1 MLGPEYLASLPE
13 PAVKLWQQAEDDILR
28 DIARR
33 VKKAGAITTTAAW
46 QAWRLEQTRAVY
58 TDTEKKLAEYTGQS
72 REVIRRLLIEAG
84 TEALLADDTIH
95 RQAGKEPPP
104 ANQSG
109 QLLNLL
115 NAGYRQTLGTW
126 LNLTATT
133 ANTVSGEFEHALSRA
148 WLQVSSGAF
157 DYNTAIRRAVD
168 DLADRMAYVT
178 YPSGHKDTL
187 ETAVRRAVLTGVNQT
202 AGKLQMAR
210 AEEMGCEFVEVT
222 AHEGARP
229 DHALWQGRIYH
240 IGGEIDYEGNHYED
254 FVKATGYGTGPGL
267 CGWNCRHNFYPF
279 YPGISLRAYTDD
291 RLAELNA
298 PSVEYRGKKY
308 TRYEIS
314 QMQRAKERTVR
325 KYKRRFL
332 AESEAGLD
340 TGTSAVRLKAARQDL
355 KQFIQETGSKEDSA
369 RVSVHGFGR
378 SAAGRANWAAK
389 KADTFQQN
397 LYLEPQPV
405 TMEAIQKVKAF
416 SCDTLDSAGQS
427 QLKNAHKRLLMA
439 ASGVPSGVEI
449 GKAFD
454 LNMKPLTQNL
464 IGSKSGN
471 SVAIPDQAAP
481 YIAIHTHPDCN
492 IFSQADLQQFARRDN
507 LKLLTAIGHD
517 GHIYAIEK
525 VPDYDQAGCLKM
537 VNGLWSQLKT
547 LQQKPISELSNEQFV
562 EKADILI
569 RKTIKEMENYGTKF
583 YE

>member
-1 MLGPEYLASLPE
+1 MPQAKACG
-13 PAVKLWQQAEDDILR
+13 AVQMVLQPDTGYR
-28 DIARR
+28 
-33 VKKAGAITTTAAW
+33 
-46 QAWRLEQTRAVY
+46 WRLEQTRAVY

-168 DLADRMAYVT
+168 DQADRMAYVT
-178 YPSGHKDTL
+178 YPGGHKDTL

-267 CGWNCRHNFYPF
+267 CGWHCRHNFYPF
-279 YPGISLRAYTDD
+279 YPGISLRAYTDE
-291 RLAELNA
+291 RLTELNA
-298 PSVEYRGKKY
+298 PSVEYQGKKY

-314 QMQRAKERTVR
+314 QMQRAKERTLR

-378 SAAGRANWAAK
+378 SAAGKANWAAK
-389 KADTFQQN
+389 YSTQNISIGRSIGAKAKNYVVVDKSTGEEYYFVEGTRTQNAQVFAGKGGVKPLREEVMQGLAAEFGGKPEDWQHCKGKGWLNVNGESVKAEVHWFQN
-397 LYLEPQPV
+397 GSE
-405 TMEAIQKVKAF
+405 KVKF
-416 SCDTLDSAGQS
+416 
-427 QLKNAHKRLLMA
+427 KVKRWL
-439 ASGVPSGVEI
+439 
-449 GKAFD
+449 
-454 LNMKPLTQNL
+454 
-464 IGSKSGN
+464 
-471 SVAIPDQAAP
+471 
-481 YIAIHTHPDCN
+481 
-492 IFSQADLQQFARRDN
+492 
-507 LKLLTAIGHD
+507 
-517 GHIYAIEK
+517 
-525 VPDYDQAGCLKM
+525 YD
-537 VNGLWSQLKT
+537 
-547 LQQKPISELSNEQFV
+547 E
-562 EKADILI
+562 D
-569 RKTIKEMENYGTKF
+569 
-583 YE
+583 